1 MPDEWEKQVGLN
13 PNSYNN
19 PNAHTLSSGYTD
31 IEVYLNSLVETIT
44 EAQNK

>member
-13 PNSYNN
+13 PNSYNT